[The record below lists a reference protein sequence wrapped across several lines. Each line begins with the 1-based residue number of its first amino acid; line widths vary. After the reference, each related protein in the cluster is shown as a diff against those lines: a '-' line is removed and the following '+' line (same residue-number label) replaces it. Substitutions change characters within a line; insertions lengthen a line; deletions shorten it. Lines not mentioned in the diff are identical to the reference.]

1 MAIPDLDALIA
12 DVERA
17 HGEAGRGAGPD
28 RRERVAPL
36 RAAVALA
43 GQLRGLAD
51 ELVDGYVE
59 HSRLQ
64 GCSWAQIGEVLGIT
78 RQAAQQRYG
87 TPRGRYGPDEF
98 AEEVCAAV
106 THMREAALRHRN
118 NFIGTEH
125 VLYGLLTGDNS
136 AVRHLGSLGI
146 PAESLRER
154 ARGSLVMGA
163 SQAVERIAWTP
174 YTRKALVNAHELAA
188 REESPICCRH
198 LLLGLASL
206 GRGSAAT
213 ALAGASGERPAGGS
227 PVRDPAAVRPAPAD
241 HRT

>member
-12 DVERA
+12 EVERA
-17 HGEAGRGAGPD
+17 RGGAGGAAVPA
-28 RRERVAPL
+28 RGERIAAL
-36 RAAVALA
+36 RAAVSLA
-43 GQLRGLAD
+43 ERLRGLAD
-51 ELVDGYVE
+51 DLVDGYVE

-64 GCSWAQIGEVLGIT
+64 GCSWAQIGEALGIT
-78 RQAAQQRYG
+78 RQAAQQRYV

-106 THMREAALRHRN
+106 THMRQAALAHRN

-125 VLYGLLTGDNS
+125 VLYGLLTEDNS
-136 AVRHLGSLGI
+136 AVRHLVALGI
-146 PAESLRER
+146 PADSLRSR
-154 ARGSLVMGA
+154 AQGSLVMGA

-174 YTRKALVNAHELAA
+174 YTRKALTAAHELAA

-206 GRGSAAT
+206 GRGTAADVLT
-213 ALAGASGERPAGGS
+213 GAA
-227 PVRDPAAVRPAPAD
+227 
-241 HRT
+241 